1 MPAVATT
8 SDEVIDHL
16 GDVMSR
22 IIGVLDATPTAA
34 V

>member
-8 SDEVIDHL
+8 IDEVIDHL
-16 GDVMSR
+16 GDVVSR
-22 IIGVLDATPTAA
+22 IIGVLDATPATD